1 MIDLTHSHTH
11 TYDRPPEYNLSHSTC
26 VSWCCTTYKK
36 IIFCRAVEGQYS
48 TILVIIVMR
57 LIVLM
62 WNRMCHRFV
71 IPDQEWVQAVIN
83 QSHPPTYPWKRWWLW
98 WISARQTNFYELIN
112 FVSNIWQHDKLSIL
126 WQTIQQWCLDLGN
139 RILGALIGECNKT
152 FWVLWKES
160 QKKHPFFWVP
170 KFGGVRLPKQFLTYV
185 EDWKSCPNWPAGG
198 VGGRGLESGGPL
210 PK

>member
-1 MIDLTHSHTH
+1 MLHNIQ
-11 TYDRPPEYNLSHSTC
+11 
-26 VSWCCTTYKK
+26 KK
-36 IIFCRAVEGQYS
+36 IFCQAVEGQYS

-152 FWVLWKES
+152 FFLLWKES
-160 QKKHPFFWVP
+160 QKKRPFFWVP
-170 KFGGVRLPKQFLTYV
+170 KFGGGWGYPNSFWHMLKTEKVARIGLL
-185 EDWKSCPNWPAGG
+185 ED
-198 VGGRGLESGGPL
+198 VGGGGWRMETHCRNRFWHFLHFWDFFP
-210 PK
+210 

>member
-1 MIDLTHSHTH
+1 MLHNIQ
-11 TYDRPPEYNLSHSTC
+11 
-26 VSWCCTTYKK
+26 K

-71 IPDQEWVQAVIN
+71 NPDQEWVQAVIN

-170 KFGGVRLPKQFLTYV
+170 KGLASYCKAETTFTFHFSILTLSNASLGISNR
-185 EDWKSCPNWPAGG
+185 DIKS
-198 VGGRGLESGGPL
+198 ESGISFAIASQPL
-210 PK
+210 